1 MEKAKVFIILFLLV
15 CFGYTLNAQ
24 SFSSEKNKHE
34 AEQILNQILNSQ
46 QFDSIYSFKKVY
58 FEANELL
65 LIDSPLL
72 LKRKKCKVS
81 IVKDGSSLK
90 NKHYVV
96 LGDFT
101 IDWNNPVAVRVQ
113 LSIMPE
119 DVLLSIGLVKTNG
132 NWIIKNHAI
141 FKD

>member
-1 MEKAKVFIILFLLV
+1 MERVKTFIVLLILV
-15 CFGYTLNAQ
+15 CFGYSLNAQ
-24 SFSSEKNKHE
+24 TFSSEKNKQE
-34 AEQILNQILNSQ
+34 AEQILNLIINSQ
-46 QFDSIYSFKKVY
+46 QFDSIYSTKKVY

-65 LIDSPLL
+65 TIDSPLL

-81 IVKDGSSLK
+81 IVKDGSLLK
-90 NKHYVV
+90 NKHFVV

-101 IDWNNPVAVRVQ
+101 IDWNNPVAARVQ

-119 DVLLSIGLVKTNG
+119 DVLLSIGLVKINS

>member
-1 MEKAKVFIILFLLV
+1 M
-15 CFGYTLNAQ
+15 NAQ
-24 SFSSEKNKHE
+24 TFSSEKNKQE
-34 AEQILNQILNSQ
+34 AEQILNLIINSQ
-46 QFDSIYSFKKVY
+46 QFDSLYNSKKVY
-58 FEANELL
+58 FQANELL
-65 LIDSPLL
+65 TMDSPLL

-81 IVKDGSSLK
+81 IVKNGSLLK
-90 NKHYVV
+90 NKHFVV

-101 IDWNNPVAVRVQ
+101 MDWNNPVAARVQ

-119 DVLLSIGLVKTNG
+119 DVLLSIGLVKINN